1 MTSAGRLR
9 FEYSL
14 LAGPERPP
22 HPLSLPHISW
32 RRLCLLKTTA
42 GWSILASVLEQN
54 YGLIRVRVP
63 TIVSSPRGRDFFDG
77 RSTPRIANRLLRRV
91 RDFAQVNEL
100 PIVTRGVAL
109 GASELLER
117 MCCNFGVVGW

>member
-1 MTSAGRLR
+1 MPGLNDRLTLYLYPISVGGGCA
-9 FEYSL
+9 FL
-14 LAGPERPP
+14 KPP
-22 HPLSLPHISW
+22 
-32 RRLCLLKTTA
+32 A

-100 PIVTRGVAL
+100 PIVTREVAL

-117 MCCNFGVVGW
+117 SMRAALTKWTARSWQR